1 MVGYELEFT
10 LVGFRALSAQR
21 VGIQKAEPRRGRVVD
36 LPATRASVLPN
47 ESITYF
53 QEDSRVN
60 LLIG

>member
-1 MVGYELEFT
+1 LAAF
-10 LVGFRALSAQR
+10 ALYRRSLR
-21 VGIQKAEPRRGRVVD
+21 VEIQKAEPRRGRVVD